1 MHSRTVSL
9 LKDRSRWTRL
19 YKCCIEKCRNK
30 YIGLFK
36 PNYLCTLRH
45 YFETTH
51 LEVFHERQLIMAE
64 VKKFHFRNQ
73 FLWKKRPEKSQLF
86 IINKEIT
93 GIYFIYESQLTT
105 DSSMQRMK
113 FRLMS
118 RVVSIFHVGMIAVT
132 GQSVSTPSGS
142 HCANSDASG
151 TKISCRR
158 RSVHCH
164 SHDLQWQWK
173 GKLVGFKTFFGLLQ
187 KAKQLRQKLKTL
199 QPFNVGVGDMTKLF
213 FSWYETFYLMITI

>member
-1 MHSRTVSL
+1 
-9 LKDRSRWTRL
+9 
-19 YKCCIEKCRNK
+19 
-30 YIGLFK
+30 
-36 PNYLCTLRH
+36 
-45 YFETTH
+45 
-51 LEVFHERQLIMAE
+51 
-64 VKKFHFRNQ
+64 
-73 FLWKKRPEKSQLF
+73 
-86 IINKEIT
+86 
-93 GIYFIYESQLTT
+93 
-105 DSSMQRMK
+105 MK

-164 SHDLQWQWK
+164 SHKYQWQWK
-173 GKLVGFKTFFGLLQ
+173 GWEACWFQEMFWSFT

-199 QPFNVGVGDMTKLF
+199 QPFNVGVGDMTKFF
-213 FSWYETFYLMITI
+213 FSWYETFYLMITIYITICYLISVIKYKKKRSKLQTLGQIQYNKQNKKIQQITFFRYNRLM